1 MGFIGRNGAGKSTTL
16 KALLGL
22 VHPDAGEVTVLGK
35 SFREEEQYIKER
47 IGVVLGGIDFYPK
60 KKVRLL
66 SDVTRRFYGN
76 WQEEKYRHYLDL
88 FGIDQEK
95 RVDQLSTGMRVKY
108 MIALALSHDA
118 RLLILDEPTSGLD
131 PVSRSELTEL
141 LRRIAADGQRSVLF
155 STHITSD
162 LEKCASHITFIK
174 DGTIQHTG
182 TLADFRQHYDYL
194 RQTGQELTLEDII
207 VSVERRPL
215 DENAGT
221 VQRFTNAIAR
231 AQRWVAEHTD
241 REVAEA
247 ICGQFPDTDLA
258 VLERV
263 CARHREIDAWNL
275 TPVMEQAALE
285 RLETVM
291 TTAGQLK
298 QEEWV
303 DFDRL
308 VDNSFA
314 QKAS

>member
-1 MGFIGRNGAGKSTTL
+1 MNALELHGLEKHYPDFALGPIDLELSGGTVCGLIGENGAGKSTTIKL
-16 KALLGL
+16 ILDMIDR
-22 VHPDAGEVTVLGK
+22 DAGAVKLFGQEGITPLAK
-35 SFREEEQYIKER
+35 AD

-194 RQTGQELTLEDII
+194 RQPGQELTLEDII
-207 VSVERRPL
+207 R
-215 DENAGT
+215 
-221 VQRFTNAIAR
+221 
-231 AQRWVAEHTD
+231 
-241 REVAEA
+241 
-247 ICGQFPDTDLA
+247 
-258 VLERV
+258 
-263 CARHREIDAWNL
+263 
-275 TPVMEQAALE
+275 QA
-285 RLETVM
+285 
-291 TTAGQLK
+291 LK
-298 QEEWV
+298 
-303 DFDRL
+303 RMM
-308 VDNSFA
+308 
-314 QKAS
+314 K